1 MLVIASARLNIEQ
14 AVIYQTCENTNRC
27 SHLIPQ
33 EGCLSMVG
41 FKRRVFSWLPNNKY
55 YKVGVKS
62 LNQKIKDIIY
72 PLCVKSCWC
81 KTNTNLGSW
90 FRGSLSF

>member
-33 EGCLSMVG
+33 EGCLSMWDLKEG
-41 FKRRVFSWLPNNKY
+41 CFHGYL
-55 YKVGVKS
+55 
-62 LNQKIKDIIY
+62 II
-72 PLCVKSCWC
+72 
-81 KTNTNLGSW
+81 NTIRWAWN
-90 FRGSLSF
+90 R

>member
-1 MLVIASARLNIEQ
+1 MLVIAYAEFNIEQ
-14 AVIYQTCENTNRC
+14 AVMEWIGENTNRC
-27 SHLIPQ
+27 PHLIPQ

-62 LNQKIKDIIY
+62 LD
-72 PLCVKSCWC
+72 
-81 KTNTNLGSW
+81 
-90 FRGSLSF
+90 R